1 MQWPRR
7 ATCLLDRRQGRAFT
21 IKVIPCNCKTQN
33 VKERSIAA
41 PPRDSSQPLFD
52 IGDWLKTRCVIII
65 IAIHQSPVGP
75 IPGDRI
81 MVQGRPTDPSR
92 YAEHDARCPPLRTAP
107 DEPAE
112 WKERWSRRWLWSGL
126 LNVFC
131 GFEHQF
137 TREYSDVH
145 QWTIAGSRTAWWLRK
160 SGTKRLSWA
169 ALWSGQNLSIPLQ
182 TPRTGWKG
190 CVILRYAREKPWK
203 THGFWFCFFLKLI
216 LSQACLSRG
225 MKQCGKRGAVEVTS
239 SLEKYNKIYIWSKKH
254 GSLQIFP

>member
-7 ATCLLDRRQGRAFT
+7 ATCLLDIRQGWAFT

-92 YAEHDARCPPLRTAP
+92 YAEHDARCPPFRTAP

-112 WKERWSRRWLWSGL
+112 
-126 LNVFC
+126 
-131 GFEHQF
+131 
-137 TREYSDVH
+137 
-145 QWTIAGSRTAWWLRK
+145 
-160 SGTKRLSWA
+160 
-169 ALWSGQNLSIPLQ
+169 
-182 TPRTGWKG
+182 
-190 CVILRYAREKPWK
+190 
-203 THGFWFCFFLKLI
+203 
-216 LSQACLSRG
+216 
-225 MKQCGKRGAVEVTS
+225 
-239 SLEKYNKIYIWSKKH
+239 
-254 GSLQIFP
+254 